1 MTTMRRRDRGSGYL
15 ARKPRPDGR
24 WRASYVGSD
33 GRRHYLHGVTKAEA
47 REKLQAAL
55 RDKTAGL
62 HVAGPSQTVDE
73 FLHAWLRH
81 KRASLAASTATRY
94 AGQIEQHIVPH
105 LGSVQL
111 RRLTPQ
117 HVADLYLAL
126 GDSLA
131 PATIRQVHAILRGA
145 LGQAVRW
152 HAIAANPAIAVTQPR
167 RPRHEM
173 RFLDT
178 SQVRT
183 LLAAVQQASVP
194 GPDRNLAP
202 LVTTALFTGMRLGEL
217 LGLRWHDVDLDG
229 RTLIVRHT
237 LTRVDGAWVLR
248 QPKTPHSR
256 RTLHLAPAAV
266 EALRAHYLAT
276 AERLL
281 ALGHRLDADT
291 LVFSDRWGNAL
302 HPGHVTQRAYKPLL
316 RRAGLPEIR
325 FHDLRHTFATMML
338 SEGAPVHLVSKMLGH
353 SSPAMTLSVYAH
365 VLPGDEEA
373 MVARLQA
380 RLGGGA

>member
-1 MTTMRRRDRGSGYL
+1 MTRRDRGSGYL
-15 ARKPRPDGR
+15 ARRPRPDGR

-33 GRRHYLHGVTKAEA
+33 GRRHYLHGATKAEA

-55 RDKTAGL
+55 RDKAAGL
-62 HVAGPSQTVDE
+62 HVAGPSQTVGE
-73 FLHAWLRH
+73 FLSAWLRH

-117 HVADLYLAL
+117 HVADLYLIL
-126 GDSLA
+126 GDTLA
-131 PATIRQVHAILRGA
+131 PASIRQVHAILRGA

-152 HAIAANPAIAVTQPR
+152 HAIAANPVQAVTQPR

-178 SQVRT
+178 LQVRT
-183 LLAAVQQASVP
+183 LLETARGEPIEA
-194 GPDRNLAP
+194 
-202 LVTTALFTGMRLGEL
+202 LVTVAVFTGMRLGEL

-229 RTLIVRHT
+229 RTLTVRHT

-256 RTLHLAPAAV
+256 RTLHLAPAAAG
-266 EALRAHYLAT
+266 ALRAHYLAT

-325 FHDLRHTFATMML
+325 FHDLRHSFASLML
-338 SEGAPVHLVSKMLGH
+338 SEGVRVDVVSRMLGH
-353 SSPAMTLSVYAH
+353 ASPAVTLSVYAH
-365 VLPGDEEA
+365 LMPGDEEA
-373 MVARLQA
+373 AVARLQA

>member
-1 MTTMRRRDRGSGYL
+1 MRRRDRGDGYL
-15 ARKPRPDGR
+15 ARKPRADGR
-24 WRASYVGSD
+24 WRASYAGSD
-33 GRRHYLHGVTKAEA
+33 GRRHYLHGATKAEA

-55 RDKTAGL
+55 RDKAAGL
-62 HVAGPSQTVDE
+62 HVAGPSQTVGE
-73 FLHAWLRH
+73 FLDAWMRQ

-105 LGSVQL
+105 IGSVQL

-126 GDSLA
+126 GESLA
-131 PATIRQVHAILRGA
+131 PASIRQVHAILRGA

-152 HAIAANPAIAVTQPR
+152 HAIATNPAQSVSQPR

-178 SQVRT
+178 SQVRQ
-183 LLAAVQQASVP
+183 LLTAAKGEPIEA
-194 GPDRNLAP
+194 
-202 LVTTALFTGMRLGEL
+202 LVTTAVFTGMRLGEL

-229 RTLIVRHT
+229 RTATVRHT
-237 LTRVDGAWVLR
+237 LTRVDGDWVLR

-266 EALRAHYLAT
+266 EALRAHYLAS

-281 ALGHRLDADT
+281 AMGHRIDAGT
-291 LVFSDRWGNAL
+291 LVFGDRWGNAL

-316 RRAGLPEIR
+316 RRAELPEIR
-325 FHDLRHTFATMML
+325 FHDLRHSFASMML
-338 SEGAPVHLVSKMLGH
+338 SEGVRVDVVSRMLGH
-353 SSPAMTLSVYAH
+353 ASPAVTLSVYAH
-365 VLPGDEEA
+365 LMPGDEEA
-373 MVARLQA
+373 AVARLQA
-380 RLGGGA
+380 RLGGRA